1 MWLRKE
7 FWSQMPSSFWLTY
20 CGHNPLDNQLDTEW
34 HGSAA
39 PLLSKPE
46 ESAAFLYPLYVSKI
60 FYSIHKL
67 WNHREFI
74 SAIYYASWLSVSV
87 LIAQLC
93 LILQDPMNWGPP
105 GSSIPGISQ
114 ARIPEWVAI
123 PFSRD
128 LPDPG
133 IEPRSPA
140 LKADSLPSE
149 PIVD

>member
-7 FWSQMPSSFWLTY
+7 FWSQMPSSFWLTN

-34 HGSAA
+34 HGSVA

-46 ESAAFLYPLYVSKI
+46 ASAAFLYALHVSKT
-60 FYSIHKL
+60 FHSIHKL
-67 WNHREFI
+67 CNHGEFI

-93 LILQDPMNWGPP
+93 LTLRDPTNWGLP

-114 ARIPEWVAI
+114 ARILEWIAI

-133 IEPRSPA
+133 IKSRSPS
-140 LKADSLPSE
+140 LQADSLPSE

>member
-7 FWSQMPSSFWLTY
+7 FWSQMPSSFWLTN

-34 HGSAA
+34 HGSVA

-46 ESAAFLYPLYVSKI
+46 ASAAFLYALHVSKT
-60 FYSIHKL
+60 FHSIHKL
-67 WNHREFI
+67 WNHGEFI

-93 LILQDPMNWGPP
+93 LTLRDPTNWGLP

-114 ARIPEWVAI
+114 ARILEWIAI

-133 IEPRSPA
+133 IKSRSPS
-140 LKADSLPSE
+140 LQADSLPSE